1 MFGAGFKKLVTIRHA
16 KWTTLRLL
24 SKGKSEEK
32 MKFSILLATV
42 GTIAVAGAMTASAD
56 CPTPQALSACKA
68 CHALEPGKPSRVT
81 GPNLVGVVGQP
92 AMHSADFKGY
102 SEAMKAAQAKGLV
115 WTDDNLMA
123 YIADPKGFLDGIA
136 GQPLKNAMAFQLKDE
151 AKRKAAIDGL
161 KTIAAC
167 Q

>member
-1 MFGAGFKKLVTIRHA
+1 MRATLFTAVMLTGLSASVGAAL
-16 KWTTLRLL
+16 
-24 SKGKSEEK
+24 
-32 MKFSILLATV
+32 
-42 GTIAVAGAMTASAD
+42 AD
-56 CPTPQALSACKA
+56 CPTPAGLAPCKA

-102 SEAMKAAQAKGLV
+102 SESMKAAQAKGLV
-115 WTDDNLMA
+115 WTDENLMA
-123 YIADPKGFLDGIA
+123 YIADPKGFLNGVS
-136 GQPLKNAMAFQLKDE
+136 GQQLKNAMMFQVKDE

>member
-1 MFGAGFKKLVTIRHA
+1 
-16 KWTTLRLL
+16 
-24 SKGKSEEK
+24 
-32 MKFSILLATV
+32 MKAAFFTALLLAGL
-42 GTIAVAGAMTASAD
+42 GTAAGAALAD
-56 CPTPQALSACKA
+56 CPTPQALAPCKA

-102 SEAMKAAQAKGLV
+102 SEAMKAAKDKGLV
-115 WTDDNLMA
+115 WTDENLVA
-123 YIADPKGFLDGIA
+123 YLADPKGFLDGVA
-136 GQPLKNAMAFQLKDE
+136 GAPLKNAMMFQMKDD
-151 AKRKAAIDGL
+151 AKRKAAVDGL